1 MTRRWFL
8 QFALAVLLIAGVALG
23 GSYLT
28 RAAMLVRSA
37 EQEAEVLRRRSS
49 DKDLAEVTHRV
60 AVARLDAARAMLVP
74 KDVAPAHP
82 HLLLVLEA
90 YERASDGALR
100 GDAETFLVALS
111 RARQETVTLRA
122 VLKQHGWELPEL
134 ER

>member
-1 MTRRWFL
+1 MMRRWLL
-8 QFALAVLLIAGVALG
+8 QFGLAILLVAGVAHA

-28 RAAMLVRSA
+28 RAAILVRSA
-37 EQEAEVLRRRSS
+37 EQEAEVLRRRLS
-49 DKDLAEVTHRV
+49 DKDLAEVIHRV

-82 HLLLVLEA
+82 HLLLVLES

-111 RARQETVTLRA
+111 RARQEAVTLRA